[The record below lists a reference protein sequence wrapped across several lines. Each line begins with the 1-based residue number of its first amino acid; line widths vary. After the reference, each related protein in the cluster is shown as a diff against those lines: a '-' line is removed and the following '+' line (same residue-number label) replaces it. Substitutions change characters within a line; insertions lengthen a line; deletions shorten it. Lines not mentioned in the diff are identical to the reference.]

1 MINIRIK
8 KEYQMRRKIFASFGI
23 IISALAIVVASGTSA
38 MAATAGSGNALR
50 VSPVRTDLEI
60 SPGNSKTIDV
70 YVTNMSSETVTL
82 HPVVNDF
89 VAGNDESGTPNIL
102 LDSSKPAPL
111 RSFKK
116 YVSALSDFSVKPNEQ
131 HDIKVTVTIPAGA
144 DAGGYYGAVRFEPAD
159 VDSSKNLSL
168 SASVGS
174 LVLVTV
180 PGDLVEQASIA
191 SLETRKVNPQTH
203 QESIGSFFTSGKDL
217 IGAVRIKNSGNVQVQ
232 PFGKVQLKKSGKVI
246 ATYEINNT
254 QPRGNVLPDSIR
266 RFEFDISTKATSF
279 GKYTLEANLGYGS
292 KGQLLTS
299 TKSFYVVPVPILIT
313 VAAVLLIIAFAVLVL
328 PKMIKSYNRR
338 IVQKAT
344 GASSKKKK

>member
-1 MINIRIK
+1 
-8 KEYQMRRKIFASFGI
+8 MRRKIFASFGI
-23 IISALAIVVASGTSA
+23 IVSALALIATASAPA

-60 SPGNSKTIDV
+60 KPGNSKTIEV
-70 YVTNMSSETVTL
+70 YVTNMSAETITL

-102 LDSSKPAPL
+102 LDNSKSAPL

-116 YVSALSDFSVKPNEQ
+116 YVSALNDFSIKPNEQ
-131 HDIKVTVTIPAGA
+131 YTVKVTVAIPADA

-180 PGDLVEQASIA
+180 PGDLVEQASLA
-191 SLETRKVNPQTH
+191 SLETRKVDPKTH
-203 QESIGSFFTSGKDL
+203 QESIGSFFTSGKNL
-217 IGAVRIKNSGNVQVQ
+217 VGAVRIKNTGNVQVQ
-232 PFGKVQLKKSGKVI
+232 PFGKVLLKKSGKVI
-246 ATYEINNT
+246 ATYEVNAT

-292 KGQLLTS
+292 KGQLLTES
-299 TKSFYVVPVPILIT
+299 KTFYVVPVPILIA
-313 VAAVLLIIAFAVLVL
+313 VAVVLLVIVFAVLVL

-344 GASSKKKK
+344 GTTKKKK

>member
-1 MINIRIK
+1 
-8 KEYQMRRKIFASFGI
+8 MRRKIFASFGI
-23 IISALAIVVASGTSA
+23 IVSALAIIAASGAQA

-60 SPGNSKTIDV
+60 KPGNSKTIDV

-89 VAGNDESGTPNIL
+89 VAGKDESGTPNIL
-102 LDSSKPAPL
+102 LDGNQAAPL

-116 YVSALSDFSVKPNEQ
+116 YASPLADFSIKANEQ
-131 HDIKVTVTIPAGA
+131 HDVKVTITIPADA

-180 PGDLVEQASIA
+180 PGNLVQQASIA
-191 SLETRKVNPQTH
+191 SLETRTVDSKTH
-203 QESIGSFFTSGKDL
+203 QESIGSFFTSGKNL
-217 IGAVRIKNSGNVQVQ
+217 VGAVRIKNTGNVQVQ
-232 PFGKVQLKKSGKVI
+232 PFGKIQLKKSGKVV

-279 GKYTLEANLGYGS
+279 GKYTLEANLGYGD
-292 KGQLLTS
+292 KGQLLTA
-299 TKSFYVVPVPILIT
+299 TKTFYVVPIPIIVT
-313 VAAVLLIIAFAVLVL
+313 VVVILALIAFAVLVL

-344 GASSKKKK
+344 GTSTKKKK